1 MYRPAFSLRQLIGSA
16 AAIICAGVLLAALML
31 TAVAAARTPA
41 CAKSGLVIWLA
52 NPPGGGTAGTDYFDL
67 EFTNLSAHACTLTGY
82 PGVSGVSLSGSQLG
96 SAAGRNPANAVRV
109 VTLASGTSASM
120 AGATATAVLGITDVG
135 AFSPRQCGPV
145 TAAGLRVYPPNQTV
159 SSVVPFPFRGC
170 SRRGPVYLHV
180 ESVQKGIPS
189 DG

>member
-16 AAIICAGVLLAALML
+16 AVIVCAGALVAALTL
-31 TAVAAARTPA
+31 TGVAAARTPA
-41 CAKSGLVIWLA
+41 CAKSGLVVWLA
-52 NPPGGGTAGTDYFDL
+52 NPPGGGTAGTEYFDL
-67 EFTNLSAHACTLTGY
+67 EFANLSGHACTLTGY
-82 PGVSGVSLSGSQLG
+82 PGVSAVSLGGPQLG
-96 SAAGRNPANAVRV
+96 SAAGRNAAHPVRA

-145 TAAGLRVYPPNQTV
+145 TAAGLRVYPPNQTA
-159 SSVVPFPFRGC
+159 SSVVPYPFRGC
-170 SRRGPVYLHV
+170 SRRGLVYLHV